1 MGQNE
6 ILRSIK
12 LALFKD
18 KELLTLM
25 GIPIEHQNNLTM
37 FRDKYCVSGPLS
49 SNLVEKDLTSRLVI
63 YWNETDHTNND
74 YVGIRPITFE
84 VYVQRSSEYNAS
96 TNAFDRRQDLIV
108 NHIKRKFN
116 HVRMEGFEMWVD
128 LVGDLTSNSIDY
140 VRSFVRFNMKYIF

>member
-6 ILRSIK
+6 VLRSIK

-25 GIPIEHQNNLTM
+25 GIPEEKQNDIML
-37 FRDKYCVSGPLS
+37 FRDKYCVSGPLT
-49 SNLVEKDLTSRLVI
+49 SNLVERDLTSRLVI
-63 YWNETDHTNND
+63 YWDETDATNNE
-74 YVGIRPITFE
+74 YIGIRPLVFE

-96 TNAFDRRQDLIV
+96 NNALDRRQDLII

-116 HVRMEGFEMWVD
+116 HTRVEGFEMWVE
-128 LVGDLTSNSIDY
+128 LLGDLTSNSLDY
-140 VRSFVRFNMKYIF
+140 VHSFIRFNMKYIF